1 MSADQLTDNNRP
13 STKRGPTNQATS
25 NEAHSA
31 SLVPL
36 DHLPMPAAVA
46 PPVRRRSWKIA
57 LSLVAMLLLA
67 GGAGYHWWKLTHPPL
82 PVGISFG
89 NGRIESDE
97 IDIETKYASR
107 VAELFVDIG
116 DMVTKGQVLARMD
129 TQDLEQSLGKSQA
142 QVRLAQRAIEEAQAN
157 LAQQQTQQT
166 LASQEMD
173 RTRALLKNGWTTQE
187 LADQRQQQL
196 DGANAA
202 LRAARARIFQTQHA
216 LESAQHDAAL
226 YQVQIADNTLV
237 APKTGRIQYRLANI
251 GEVLPAGGKVFS
263 MLDFSYVY
271 MDIYLPTQEAGK
283 VKIGADARIVLDA
296 YPDHPIP
303 AQVSFVASQSQF
315 TPKTVETQSE
325 RDKLMF
331 RIRVRIAEDRLLA
344 HADAIRSGLPGVAYV
359 RWNPDLEWPAR
370 LHSAP

>member
-1 MSADQLTDNNRP
+1 MSMDQLTDENEP
-13 STKRGPTNQATS
+13 SAKVGPTNKATL
-25 NEAHSA
+25 NEPNSPSVVRLEQLPVPAIAHRA
-31 SLVPL
+31 K
-36 DHLPMPAAVA
+36 
-46 PPVRRRSWKIA
+46 RRSWKMA
-57 LSLVAMLLLA
+57 LSLVAVLLFA
-67 GGAGYHWWKLTHPPL
+67 GGAGYYWWKQTHPPL

-89 NGRIESDE
+89 NGRIEADQ
-97 IDIETKYASR
+97 IDIDTKYADR

-129 TQDLEQSLGKSQA
+129 TEELEQSLGKSQA

-157 LAQQQTQQT
+157 LVQQQAQQT

-173 RTRALLKNGWTTQE
+173 RTRTLLKNGWTTQE

-196 DGANAA
+196 DGANGA
-202 LRAARARIFQTQHA
+202 LRAAQARISQTQHA
-216 LESAQHDAAL
+216 LEAAQHDVAL

-237 APKTGRIQYRLANI
+237 APKPGRIQYRLANI
-251 GEVLPAGGKVFS
+251 GEVLPAGGKVFA

-283 VKIGADARIVLDA
+283 VKIGTDERIVLDA

-303 AQVSFVASQSQF
+303 AQVSFVSSQSQF
-315 TPKTVETQSE
+315 TPKTVETSSE

-344 HADAIRSGLPGVAYV
+344 HADAIRSGLPGMAYV
-359 RWNPDLEWPAR
+359 RWNPAAEWPVR
-370 LHSAP
+370 LHAAP